1 MQISLQQA
9 SKRFNK
15 EWIFRNLDYTFELGQ
30 HYALIGNNGSGK
42 STLLQ
47 IIAGYSSLTKGSIHW
62 SDNDHTTIFQ
72 QISFAAP
79 YLELVEEFTTMEQF
93 EFHATFKTL
102 QSSITVNDIIERIGL
117 KNSAHKQIRYF
128 SSGMKQRLKLAL
140 AIFSETPIL
149 LLDEPCSNLDK
160 EGYALYHDLIRN
172 YAMHKLII
180 IGSNDTQEYDY
191 CTKLFFFQSVQI
203 FVFEIDLPEF
213 SIIIAL
219 CLEMQRSGL
228 LRYGSGL
235 SVAPCPCRQCGVRCG
250 DRDRAPLKSRHV
262 GPAHPSQSDQSRG
275 RGPAQ
280 RREGVHDPAPRGGQY
295 RHSVPPH

>member
-47 IIAGYSSLTKGSIHW
+47 IIAGYSSLTKGTIHW

-93 EFHATFKTL
+93 DFHATFKTL
-102 QSSITVNDIIERIGL
+102 QSSISVNDIIERIGL

-140 AIFSETPIL
+140 AILSDTPLL

-160 EGYALYHDLIRN
+160 EGYTLYAELIQQF
-172 YAMHKLII
+172 AQHKLII
-180 IGSNDTQEYDY
+180 VGSNDPQEYAFCNQQVNLMDY
-191 CTKLFFFQSVQI
+191 KK
-203 FVFEIDLPEF
+203 
-213 SIIIAL
+213 A
-219 CLEMQRSGL
+219 
-228 LRYGSGL
+228 
-235 SVAPCPCRQCGVRCG
+235 
-250 DRDRAPLKSRHV
+250 
-262 GPAHPSQSDQSRG
+262 
-275 RGPAQ
+275 
-280 RREGVHDPAPRGGQY
+280 
-295 RHSVPPH
+295 

>member
-47 IIAGYSSLTKGSIHW
+47 IIAGYSSLTKGTIHW
-62 SDNDHTTIFQ
+62 SDNDHSTIFQ

-93 EFHATFKTL
+93 DFHATFKTL
-102 QSSITVNDIIERIGL
+102 QSSISVNDIIERIGL
-117 KNSAHKQIRYF
+117 KDAAHKQIRYF

-140 AIFSETPIL
+140 AILSDTPLL

-160 EGYALYHDLIRN
+160 EGYTLYAELIQQF
-172 YAMHKLII
+172 AQHKLII
-180 IGSNDTQEYDY
+180 VGSNDPQEYAFCNQQVNLMDY
-191 CTKLFFFQSVQI
+191 KK
-203 FVFEIDLPEF
+203 
-213 SIIIAL
+213 A
-219 CLEMQRSGL
+219 
-228 LRYGSGL
+228 
-235 SVAPCPCRQCGVRCG
+235 
-250 DRDRAPLKSRHV
+250 
-262 GPAHPSQSDQSRG
+262 
-275 RGPAQ
+275 
-280 RREGVHDPAPRGGQY
+280 
-295 RHSVPPH
+295 

>member
-47 IIAGYSSLTKGSIHW
+47 IIAGYSSLTKGAIHW

-93 EFHATFKTL
+93 DFHATFKTL
-102 QSSITVNDIIERIGL
+102 QPSISVNDIIERIGL

-140 AIFSETPIL
+140 AILSDTPLL

-160 EGYALYHDLIRN
+160 EGYTLYAELIQQF
-172 YAMHKLII
+172 AQHKLII
-180 IGSNDTQEYDY
+180 VGSNDPQEYAFCNQQVNLMDY
-191 CTKLFFFQSVQI
+191 KK
-203 FVFEIDLPEF
+203 
-213 SIIIAL
+213 A
-219 CLEMQRSGL
+219 
-228 LRYGSGL
+228 
-235 SVAPCPCRQCGVRCG
+235 
-250 DRDRAPLKSRHV
+250 
-262 GPAHPSQSDQSRG
+262 
-275 RGPAQ
+275 
-280 RREGVHDPAPRGGQY
+280 
-295 RHSVPPH
+295 